1 MRSRPARSGLL
12 AVDIVVA
19 LVLAGVGITELRS
32 VGDDIFYRAADG
44 LGVALVLAQ
53 TLPLA
58 VRRFAPIAVT
68 VIICVAGSV
77 MLWLDYPGTNALLAV
92 PLALYS
98 VAALRPRSTT
108 VAVVLG
114 ALVLLVPPLAIT
126 QQNTLTFLV
135 VAVVVF
141 VVGAF
146 AGDGVRARRLYA
158 EALELQA
165 EQAEHEREL
174 EAREAVIQER
184 TRIARELHDAVG
196 HTVNVMVMQAGA
208 GRLASATDPA
218 KSVEALTAIEDLGR
232 ATLGDIDRLLGLLR
246 EDGDDG
252 ATRAPT
258 AGIRELPALVDR
270 LAAAGLDVDFAIDGD
285 RTTVPGPVDAA
296 TYRIV
301 QETLTNAVKHARGS
315 RVTAGVRIDAD
326 SVRIDVTDS
335 GAPGARDPEARD
347 PEGRDPG
354 ARGAGPASATGG
366 GRGLIGMQERVSALG
381 GTLRAGRRPEG
392 GFVVHAELPLRP
404 GSHRAPGAADPRS
417 TAFDA
422 GRVASDHAPLDR
434 EAPRHGQE
442 TR

>member
-1 MRSRPARSGLL
+1 MGLL

-19 LVLAGVGITELRS
+19 FVLAGVGITELRS

-44 LGVALVLAQ
+44 LGVVLVLAQ

-58 VRRFAPIAVT
+58 LRRFYPVAVT
-68 VIICVAGSV
+68 VVICLAGSV
-77 MLWLDYPGTNALLAV
+77 TLWLDFPGTNALLAV

-98 VAALRPRSTT
+98 VAALRPRRTT
-108 VAVVLG
+108 IAVVIG

-158 EALELQA
+158 EALELRA

-218 KSVEALTAIEDLGR
+218 KSVEAHLDDTFVAPPGKFLVRVAIPEGYMNATHKAEVQRWVTESITAVVPSPD
-232 ATLGDIDRLLGLLR
+232 
-246 EDGDDG
+246 
-252 ATRAPT
+252 
-258 AGIRELPALVDR
+258 
-270 LAAAGLDVDFAIDGD
+270 AAAGEAPRSVMVILEEVTEGNWAAGGVPISLTHIADVVGLPKDGD
-285 RTTVPGPVDAA
+285 RYRWVLDYFGAKARAYAAAGYPDDTGTLLPPAVPG
-296 TYRIV
+296 
-301 QETLTNAVKHARGS
+301 
-315 RVTAGVRIDAD
+315 
-326 SVRIDVTDS
+326 
-335 GAPGARDPEARD
+335 
-347 PEGRDPG
+347 
-354 ARGAGPASATGG
+354 
-366 GRGLIGMQERVSALG
+366 
-381 GTLRAGRRPEG
+381 
-392 GFVVHAELPLRP
+392 
-404 GSHRAPGAADPRS
+404 
-417 TAFDA
+417 
-422 GRVASDHAPLDR
+422 
-434 EAPRHGQE
+434 
-442 TR
+442 

>member
-1 MRSRPARSGLL
+1 MTAARRGRYFLGVAEDRNRPARVGLL
-12 AVDIVVA
+12 AVDVVVA

-44 LGVALVLAQ
+44 FGVALVLAQ

-58 VRRFAPIAVT
+58 VRRYYPVAVAV
-68 VIICVAGSV
+68 VICLAGSV

-98 VAALRPRSTT
+98 VAALRPRRTT
-108 VAVVLG
+108 VVVVIG

-158 EALELQA
+158 EALELRA

-246 EDGDDG
+246 DDDDDG
-252 ATRAPT
+252 ATRTPT
-258 AGIRELPALVDR
+258 AGTRELPALVDR
-270 LAAAGLDVDFAIDGD
+270 LASAGLVVDFSIDGD

-301 QETLTNAVKHARGS
+301 QEALTNAVKHARGS
-315 RVTAGVRIDAD
+315 RVTACVVIGPESLA
-326 SVRIDVTDS
+326 IDVTDTGS
-335 GAPGARDPEARD
+335 TSSRTGTGPDATDAGVGTPRPGASSSSSTTAT
-347 PEGRDPG
+347 
-354 ARGAGPASATGG
+354 TGG
-366 GRGLIGMQERVSALG
+366 GRGLIGMRERVAALG
-381 GTLRAGRRPEG
+381 GELRTGPLPDG
-392 GFVVHAELPLRP
+392 GFAVHAELPL
-404 GSHRAPGAADPRS
+404 
-417 TAFDA
+417 TA
-422 GRVASDHAPLDR
+422 
-434 EAPRHGQE
+434 APRHQPIDLDHE
-442 TR
+442 RELR

>member
-1 MRSRPARSGLL
+1 VSSRPARVGLL
-12 AVDIVVA
+12 AVDVVA
-19 LVLAGVGITELRS
+19 SLVLAGIGITEMRS

-58 VRRFAPIAVT
+58 LRRFYPIAVT
-68 VIICVAGSV
+68 VIICLAGSV

-98 VAALRPRSTT
+98 VAALRPRRTT
-108 VAVVLG
+108 VLVVIG
-114 ALVLLVPPLAIT
+114 ALVLLVPPLTIT
-126 QQNTLTFLV
+126 QQNTSTFLV
-135 VAVVVF
+135 AAVVVF
-141 VVGAF
+141 LVGAF

-158 EALELQA
+158 EALELRA

-246 EDGDDG
+246 EDDDDG
-252 ATRAPT
+252 ATRTPT

-270 LAAAGLDVDFAIDGD
+270 LATAGLDIDLRIEGD
-285 RTTVPGPVDAA
+285 RTIVPGPVDAA

-301 QETLTNAVKHARGS
+301 QEALTNAVKHAAGS
-315 RVTAGVRIDAD
+315 QVKARVTIGAD
-326 SVRIDVTDS
+326 SLGIEVTDS
-335 GAPGARDPEARD
+335 GAPSSGSGAMAP
-347 PEGRDPG
+347 P
-354 ARGAGPASATGG
+354 TGG
-366 GRGLIGMQERVSALG
+366 GRGLIGMQERVDALG
-381 GTLRAGRRPEG
+381 GELRAGLRADGE
-392 GFVVHAELPLRP
+392 FAVHADLPMI
-404 GSHRAPGAADPRS
+404 
-417 TAFDA
+417 A
-422 GRVASDHAPLDR
+422 GTR
-434 EAPRHGQE
+434 RHSIIHEHEQE
-442 TR
+442 SG

>member
-1 MRSRPARSGLL
+1 VPEARNRLAQMGLL
-12 AVDIVVA
+12 AVDVVVA

-44 LGVALVLAQ
+44 FGVALVLAQ

-58 VRRFAPIAVT
+58 LRRFYPVVVTAV
-68 VIICVAGSV
+68 ICVAGSV

-98 VAALRPRSTT
+98 VAALRPRRTT
-108 VAVVLG
+108 VVVVVG

-158 EALELQA
+158 EALELRA

-208 GRLASATDPA
+208 GRLASATDPT

-252 ATRAPT
+252 ATRTPT

-270 LAAAGLDVDFAIDGD
+270 LASAGLDIDFAVEGD
-285 RTTVPGPVDAA
+285 RTAVPGPVDAA

-301 QETLTNAVKHARGS
+301 QEALTNAVKHARGS
-315 RVTAGVRIDAD
+315 RVTARVAIDAE
-326 SVRIDVTDS
+326 SLCIDVTDS
-335 GAPGARDPEARD
+335 GSPPSASSAAPRR
-347 PEGRDPG
+347 
-354 ARGAGPASATGG
+354 SGG
-366 GRGLIGMQERVSALG
+366 GRGLIGMQERVAALG
-381 GTLRAGRRPEG
+381 GHLRTGPGPDG
-392 GFVVHAELPLRP
+392 GFSVHAELPMIATAHDQSIRP
-404 GSHRAPGAADPRS
+404 DLEGEHR
-417 TAFDA
+417 
-422 GRVASDHAPLDR
+422 
-434 EAPRHGQE
+434 
-442 TR
+442 